1 MGSSFALIAL
11 GALACGTAGAVP
23 ALPGLPGPAFPAY
36 ADVAA
41 LDAAC
46 DSGLAE
52 AAARVTAL
60 QAQPP
65 DDAWLPAWDE
75 LNSFIEDVSSPID
88 FLVNVHPDKAMRD
101 AAEACSLRWSGFG
114 STLGQNAALYRAAKS
129 LKPRDDIDLQFA
141 NFTIEGFE
149 DAGVGLPE
157 AQRARAKA
165 LNDRI
170 VDFAQQFDRRIRDAD
185 VTVAFSV
192 EELAGVP
199 AGVWKDKPRDPS
211 GRILLGLDYPTY
223 LPVLESAERGAT
235 RERIWRA
242 KQNEGGAENLRL
254 LGEIAQMRREYAR
267 LFGLDSFA
275 DFQLRRRMAEDT
287 AHTRAFLD
295 SVKAAVTERERRDI
309 DELRQAKAKHLGTPP
324 ASTQLDRWDIYFYT
338 ERVRRERYAVDQEA
352 FRAYFPPEQSLEFV
366 MKVAEKMFGVRH
378 TRVPAT
384 LWHPEVRAYA
394 VSDLKTGVP
403 MATLYVDLYPR
414 EGKYNHA
421 AVWSIRHGSTLAKRA
436 PQAALVVNLDRK
448 GLTLEELETLLHEMG
463 HALHNN
469 LSATRYAGQAGTTVQ
484 RDFVEAPSQ
493 MLEDWVYDK
502 RVLELFAEVC
512 PTCKPVPDEMIDK
525 ARVARDYGK
534 GLATARQLLY
544 ASYDL
549 ALYAADAPEPMS
561 LWTKMEGATPLGTVP
576 GTMFPA
582 GFSHIASGYAA
593 GYYGYLWSLVV
604 ALDLRTAFA
613 ADRLD
618 PQVGARYRS
627 AVLSQGRQRPP
638 SELVRNFL
646 GRETNATA
654 FFDDL
659 KR

>member
-1 MGSSFALIAL
+1 MRSLLALSL
-11 GALACGTAGAVP
+11 FGALACSAAGAAP
-23 ALPGLPGPAFPAY
+23 ALPGPAFSAY
-36 ADVAA
+36 VDVAA
-41 LDAAC
+41 LNAAC

-52 AAARVTAL
+52 AAGRVKAL
-60 QAQPP
+60 EGQPP
-65 DDAWLPAWDE
+65 DDVWLPAWDE

-101 AAEACSLRWSGFG
+101 AAEACTLRWSGFG
-114 STLGQNAALYRAAKS
+114 STLGQNAILYRAAKA

-141 NFTIEGFE
+141 RFTIEGFE

-157 AQRARAKA
+157 AQRARAKV

-185 VTVAFSV
+185 VKLAFSE

-199 AGVWKDKPRDPS
+199 AAAWKDKPRDPS
-211 GRILLGLDYPTY
+211 GRVLLGLDYPSY
-223 LPVLESAERGAT
+223 VPVLESAERSAT
-235 RERIWRA
+235 RERMWRA

-295 SVKAAVTERERRDI
+295 SVKVAVAERERRDI
-309 DELRQAKAKHLGTPP
+309 DELRDAKAKHLGTPL
-324 ASTQLDRWDIYFYT
+324 ASTQLDRWDVYFYT

-366 MKVAEKMFGVRH
+366 MKVAEKMLGVRH

-384 LWHPEVRAYA
+384 LWHSDVRAYA
-394 VSDLKTGVP
+394 VSDLKTGAP
-403 MATLYVDLYPR
+403 MAALYVDLYPR

-421 AVWSIRHGSTLAKRA
+421 AVWSIRHGSTRVQRA

-502 RVLELFAEVC
+502 RVLKLFAEVC
-512 PTCKPVPDEMIDK
+512 PACKPVPDEMIDK
-525 ARVARDYGK
+525 AKVARDYGK
-534 GLATARQLLY
+534 GLAIARQWLY

-549 ALYAADAPEPMS
+549 ALYAGDAPEPMA

-618 PQVGARYRS
+618 PQVGARYR
-627 AVLSQGRQRPP
+627 ATVLSQGRQRPP
-638 SELVRNFL
+638 RELVRNFL